1 MGMST
6 IPETDVGAVIKSLST
21 LEDDL
26 DATSAK
32 AADMRKSLASSAR
45 SEIEKLMEEVQKMA
59 TEEAESIIKDA
70 REKAKARAEE
80 IARKGDKDIMDIK
93 SRIDAAFDDAVSH
106 VVNAVLK
113 S

>member
-1 MGMST
+1 MST
-6 IPETDVGAVIKSLST
+6 ISETEVGTVIKSLST

-26 DATSAK
+26 DSISAK

-59 TEEAESIIKDA
+59 TAEAESIINGA
-70 REKAKARAEE
+70 REKAKARVEE
-80 IARKGDKDIMDIK
+80 IARAGDKEIMDIK
-93 SRIDAAFDDAVSH
+93 SRIDKAFDDAVSY

>member
-1 MGMST
+1 MST
-6 IPETDVGAVIKSLST
+6 ISETEVGTVIKSLST

-26 DATSAK
+26 DSISAK
-32 AADMRKSLASSAR
+32 AADMRKSLSSSAR

-59 TEEAESIIKDA
+59 TAEAESIINGA

-80 IARKGDKDIMDIK
+80 ITRAGDKEIMDIK
-93 SRIDAAFDDAVSH
+93 SRIDKAFDDAVSY